1 MADGHLS
8 GQSHFTLQEASEESV
23 GTVGFFHFAADWDF
37 GRFGVERVDRHVFE
51 SGEILWT
58 VVASV
63 AGAVLVHVDIEHP
76 VEAVFDAPMG
86 AGGLV
91 QALGREGFGEQ
102 IVGGLGGRRVGVRA
116 LEFARAANCADGFQA
131 GPVMAVLQPTD
142 IVGDDG
148 ASGLD
153 APMVG
158 VGLQVACARASG
170 SAR

>member
-1 MADGHLS
+1 M
-8 GQSHFTLQEASEESV
+8 FENSEVS
-23 GTVGFFHFAADWDF
+23 
-37 GRFGVERVDRHVFE
+37 
-51 SGEILWT
+51 WT
-58 VVASV
+58 VVAAV

-131 GPVMAVLQPTD
+131 GPVMDVLQPTD

-153 APMVG
+153 APMIG